1 MINMNPPE
9 ELSREAVRERFAWAR
24 RNGFATWLWPDI
36 DPKDQRQAAEAV
48 VQATCLIL
56 AGEKRVTLGCDDAKK
71 VGLEG
76 YLSGMGPLLGYWIET
91 GRLTALPEVASLL
104 RLHLFHNR
112 RRMFRLEAV
121 ARSVAEKL
129 SAAGIEPVFFKG
141 MHTAFIYFPEPG
153 VRPLSDI
160 DIYIP
165 PEKMLE
171 AEQILST
178 LGYEREMCLRDPYM
192 CDWTLPSVRR
202 EPRTLTY
209 VHCDDPW
216 NLDVQASLNRLL
228 PTGEKVL
235 LDPLLPTTSRH
246 TWRLSASAQVLSQP
260 FLTLHLAAHVSHALQ
275 SATLLRLVELV
286 LIVRADSQNGHLN
299 WDEFL
304 SAATNIGGRFIYLAL
319 FFCEE
324 LAPGTI
330 PQHVLA
336 ACRDN
341 APAKLCA
348 VIEALPLAAIQPL
361 GRHSLRERFMW
372 ARGWRGVKNQLA
384 CELALDGQGRSAGR
398 MLYSYGTK
406 LLALSRR
413 RLTA

>member
-1 MINMNPPE
+1 MLDMNTSN

-36 DPKDQRQAAEAV
+36 NPKDQRGAAEAV

-56 AGEKRVTLGCDDAKK
+56 SGEKDVALECNDARM

-91 GRLTALPEVASLL
+91 GRLTAAQDVAHEM
-104 RLHLFHNR
+104 RLQLAHNR
-112 RRMFRLEAV
+112 KRMTHLAAV
-121 ARSVAEKL
+121 SQSVANQL
-129 SAAGIEPVFFKG
+129 FMAGIEPLFFKG

-165 PEKMLE
+165 PEKMPE
-171 AEQILST
+171 AEYILST
-178 LGYEREMCLRDPYM
+178 LGYEREMCFRDPYM

-216 NLDVQASLNRLL
+216 NLDVQASLNRRL
-228 PTGEKVL
+228 PTGEMVL
-235 LDPLLPTTSRH
+235 LDRLLPMTDRRP
-246 TWRLSASAQVLSQP
+246 WPLSASAQILSQP
-260 FLTLHLAAHVSHALQ
+260 FLTLHLAAHVSQVLQ
-275 SATLLRLVELV
+275 SASLLRLVELV
-286 LIVRADSQNGHLN
+286 LIIRADSLSGLLDWNA
-299 WDEFL
+299 FL
-304 SAATNIGGRFIYLAL
+304 AGAVTLGGRFIYPAL
-319 FFCEE
+319 FFCEK

-341 APAKLCA
+341 TPAKVRA

-372 ARGWRGVKNQLA
+372 ARGWRGVRDQLI
-384 CELALDGQGRSAGR
+384 CELILDGQGLSPGR
-398 MLYSYGTK
+398 TLYNYGTK

>member
-1 MINMNPPE
+1 MIDMNPPE

-36 DPKDQRQAAEAV
+36 NPKDQRKAAEAV
-48 VQATCLIL
+48 VQATCSML
-56 AGEKRVTLGCDDAKK
+56 AGEQRVLLGCDDAKL

-91 GRLTALPEVASLL
+91 GNLTSAPDVANEL
-104 RLHLFHNR
+104 RLQLAHNR
-112 RRMFRLEAV
+112 QRMAHLAAV
-121 ARSVAEKL
+121 SQSVANQL
-129 SAAGIEPVFFKG
+129 FRAGIEPVFFKG

-216 NLDVQASLNRLL
+216 SLDVQASLNRRL

-235 LDPLLPTTSRH
+235 LDLLLPISDRRP
-246 TWRLSASAQVLSQP
+246 WPLSASAQILSQP
-260 FLTLHLAAHVSHALQ
+260 FLTLHLAAHVSQVLQ
-275 SATLLRLVELV
+275 SASLLRLVELV
-286 LIVRADSQNGHLN
+286 LIIRADSRNGLLDWN
-299 WDEFL
+299 AFL
-304 SAATNIGGRFIYLAL
+304 AGAAALGGRFIYPAL
-319 FFCEE
+319 FFCEK

-330 PQHVLA
+330 PQHVLIS
-336 ACRDN
+336 CRDN
-341 APAKLCA
+341 TPAKVRA

-372 ARGWRGVKNQLA
+372 ARGWRGVKNQLI
-384 CELALDGQGRSAGR
+384 CEFAFDGQGRSPGR

-406 LLALSRR
+406 FLALSRR

>member
-1 MINMNPPE
+1 MIDMNTSD

-36 DPKDQRQAAEAV
+36 NPKDQREAAEAV
-48 VQATCLIL
+48 VQVTRLVL
-56 AGEKRVTLGCDDAKK
+56 AGEKRVTLGCNDAKM

-91 GRLTALPEVASLL
+91 GILIAAPEVTSVL

-112 RRMFRLEAV
+112 QRMAHLAAV
-121 ARSVAEKL
+121 SQSVANQL
-129 SAAGIEPVFFKG
+129 FRAGIEPVFFKG

-165 PEKMLE
+165 PEKMPL
-171 AEQILST
+171 AEHVLGT

-192 CDWTLPSVRR
+192 CNWTLPSVRR

-209 VHCDDPW
+209 VHCNDPW
-216 NLDVQASLNRLL
+216 NLDVQASLNRRLH
-228 PTGEKVL
+228 TGEKVS
-235 LDPLLPTTSRH
+235 LDLLLPMSDRRP
-246 TWRLSASAQVLSQP
+246 WPLSASAQILSQP
-260 FLTLHLAAHVSHALQ
+260 FLTLHLAAHVSQLLLNA
-275 SATLLRLVELV
+275 SLLRLVELV
-286 LIVRADSQNGHLN
+286 QIIRADCCNGLLD
-299 WDEFL
+299 WKAFL
-304 SAATNIGGRFIYLAL
+304 TGAATLGGRFIYPAL
-319 FFCEE
+319 FFCEK

-341 APAKLCA
+341 TPAKVRA

-361 GRHSLRERFMW
+361 GRISLRERFMW
-372 ARGWRGVKNQLA
+372 ARGWRGVKNQLI
-384 CELALDGQGRSAGR
+384 CELALDGQGHSPGR
-398 MLYSYGTK
+398 MLYNYGTK
-406 LLALSRR
+406 FLALSRR